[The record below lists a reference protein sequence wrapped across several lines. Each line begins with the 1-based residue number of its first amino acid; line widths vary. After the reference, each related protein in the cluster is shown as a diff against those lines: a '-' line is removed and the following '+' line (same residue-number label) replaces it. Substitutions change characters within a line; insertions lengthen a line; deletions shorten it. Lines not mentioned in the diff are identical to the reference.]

1 MPKRSK
7 RAKQEP
13 NIVVFLVEGESDKI
27 ALELPLSDLID
38 QKHPDYEVR
47 FLLQERKVNQTG
59 IEVEDAAADDK
70 DEEGEDFT
78 EEELYDYGGDITTS
92 SFVTP
97 DNIEV
102 KITNRFIMPAVR
114 KEGIYPKRIAKVI
127 HIVDLDGA
135 FVPDACVVP
144 FAPAHQD
151 RERPYY
157 DGEQGVIEAAD
168 TAAIIGRNRRKR
180 SNLEYLLGLS
190 EIKVKTKKIPY
201 EVYFFS
207 SNMDHFIN
215 HDANV
220 EGGKKKLAD
229 SFMRSYGLDTDAF
242 VSFFQQDPGSLGHMG
257 YAESWAFIRKE
268 SNSVKRFT
276 NIDCLIHKL
285 MIE

>member
-7 RAKQEP
+7 RDKQEP

-59 IEVEDAAADDK
+59 IEVEDEAAD

-135 FVPDACVVP
+135 FVPDTCVVP

-157 DGEQGVIEAAD
+157 DGEQGVIEAID
-168 TAAIIGRNRRKR
+168 TAAIIGRNGRKR

-242 VSFFQQDPGSLGHMG
+242 VSFFQHDPGSLGHMG

-268 SNSVKRFT
+268 SNSVRRFT